1 MPQQLELFKTPPK
14 PTKQVTNTE
23 RRYDTTKYDPNAFH
37 HIYEIKE
44 NGEREWVDSYTSE
57 FSVKYAMEIFYCNMK
72 HKSSFDMRNRKEA
85 QQAIKLSESMR
96 SVTLE
101 LGGHLYICTSK
112 PGKSVIEGKN
122 GSKFDYEP
130 WRPE

>member
-1 MPQQLELFKTPPK
+1 M
-14 PTKQVTNTE
+14 VNTE
-23 RRYDTTKYDPNAFH
+23 RAEFMPPYDPNAFH

-57 FSVKYAMEIFYCNMK
+57 LSVKYAMEIFYCNLK

-85 QQAIKLSESMR
+85 QQAIKVSESMR

-101 LGGHLYICTSK
+101 LDGHLYICTSK
-112 PGKSVIEGKN
+112 PGKSVVEGKN

>member
-1 MPQQLELFKTPPK
+1 MPQQLELFKTPPE

-23 RRYDTTKYDPNAFH
+23 RRYDTAPYDPNAFH
-37 HIYEIKE
+37 HIYEIKDD
-44 NGEREWVDSYTSE
+44 GEREWVDSYTSE
-57 FSVKYAMEIFYCNMK
+57 LSVKYAMEIFYCNQK
-72 HKSSFDMRNRKEA
+72 HRSSFDLSNIREA
-85 QQAIKLSESMR
+85 QRAIKVSKSMR

-101 LGGHLYICTSK
+101 LNEHLYICTSK
-112 PGKSVIEGKN
+112 PGKSVVEGKN

>member
-1 MPQQLELFKTPPK
+1 M
-14 PTKQVTNTE
+14 TNTE
-23 RRYDTTKYDPNAFH
+23 RRYDTTKYDPNVFH
-37 HIYEIKE
+37 HIYEIKDD
-44 NGEREWVDSYTSE
+44 GEREWVDSYTSE
-57 FSVKYAMEIFYCNMK
+57 FSVKYAMEIFYCNKK
-72 HKSSFDMRNRKEA
+72 HKSTFDMRNRKEA
-85 QQAIKLSESMR
+85 QQAIKVSESLR

-101 LGGHLYICTSK
+101 LDGHLYICTSK

>member
-1 MPQQLELFKTPPK
+1 MPP
-14 PTKQVTNTE
+14 
-23 RRYDTTKYDPNAFH
+23 YDPNAFH

-44 NGEREWVDSYTSE
+44 NGEREWVDSYTSK
-57 FSVKYAMEIFYCNMK
+57 FSVKYAMEIFYCNLK
-72 HKSSFDMRNRKEA
+72 HKSSFDMRNRREA
-85 QQAIKLSESMR
+85 QQTIKVSESMR

-101 LGGHLYICTSK
+101 LNGHLYICTSK
-112 PGKSVIEGKN
+112 PGSSVVEGKN

>member
-1 MPQQLELFKTPPK
+1 MPQQLELFRTPPE
-14 PTKQVTNTE
+14 PTKQATDTE
-23 RRYDTTKYDPNAFH
+23 SRYETTKYDPNAFH
-37 HIYEIKE
+37 RIYEIKD

-57 FSVKYAMEIFYCNMK
+57 LSVKYAMEIFYCNLK
-72 HKSSFDMRNRKEA
+72 HRSSFDIYNIKEA
-85 QQAIKLSESMR
+85 RQAIKVSKSMR

-101 LGGHLYICTSK
+101 LYGHLYICTCK

-122 GSKFDYEP
+122 ASKFDYKP